1 MIRDGYVARWRGL
14 EYEASPGG
22 GGDDIRLYTAEPM
35 AGFEETRPGRY
46 RCVVP
51 VAEIE
56 SLRYV
61 RTACTWQGEPF
72 TIVGEHETWLRVE
85 YTGGRAVIAER
96 LGLDRLDRGVW
107 QAWAPRTEVV
117 DLREEI
123 I

>member
-1 MIRDGYVARWRGL
+1 VIRDGYIARWRGL

-22 GGDDIRLYTAEPM
+22 GDEELRLYTTEPA

-46 RCVVP
+46 RRIVP
-51 VAEIE
+51 TVEIE
-56 SLRYV
+56 SLRYI
-61 RTACTWQGEPF
+61 RTACTWKGEPF
-72 TIVGEHETWLRVE
+72 TIVGEHESWLRVE
-85 YTGGRAVIAER
+85 YTGGRAAVAER